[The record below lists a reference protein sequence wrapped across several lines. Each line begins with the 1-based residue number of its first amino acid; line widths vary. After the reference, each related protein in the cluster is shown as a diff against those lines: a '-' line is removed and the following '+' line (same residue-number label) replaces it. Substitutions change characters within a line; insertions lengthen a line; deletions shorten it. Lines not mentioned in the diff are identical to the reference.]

1 MELIEEQ
8 RPRELRFGPIDQLQI
23 TLPAYYTATVA
34 CGFPSPAEE
43 YLEERLDIGKYLV
56 RNELATFYVYAKGD
70 SMTDAQI
77 ADGALLIIDRS
88 VAPRAGSKVLC
99 YYEDGFTVK
108 FLRKKGGKLFLHSAN
123 DKMAPLEVKDGV
135 QFQVWGTVTY
145 SINSHHRW

>member
-1 MELIEEQ
+1 MRTNDE
-8 RPRELRFGPIDQLQI
+8 PRAETGIGEILHPSSALL
-23 TLPAYYTATVA
+23 LPHFPGHVA

-43 YLEERLDIGKYLV
+43 YLEERLDISKYLV

-88 VAPRAGSKVLC
+88 VVPRSTSKVLC
-99 YYEDGFTVK
+99 YYDNGFTVK
-108 FLRKKGGKLFLHSAN
+108 FLKKTAGKLFLQSAN
-123 DKMAPLEVKDGV
+123 DKHPPIEVKEGV